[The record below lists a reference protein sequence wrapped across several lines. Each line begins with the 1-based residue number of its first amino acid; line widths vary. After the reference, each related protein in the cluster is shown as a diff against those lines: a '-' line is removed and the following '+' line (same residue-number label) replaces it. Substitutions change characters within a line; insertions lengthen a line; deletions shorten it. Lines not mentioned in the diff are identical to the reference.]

1 MTPSIQNV
9 LRRAE
14 RLRPTIVEP
23 VSFPGEPDALWLLGV
38 MAESHE
44 TRCALDCLAV
54 REARENALDKFEIWR
69 RRQAEARP

>member
-14 RLRPTIVEP
+14 RLRPTIVAP

-38 MAESHE
+38 FAEHHD
-44 TRCALDCLAV
+44 TRCALDFLATRLE
-54 REARENALDKFEIWR
+54 REATRDRLETYR
-69 RRQAEARP
+69 RRRAEARP